1 MKHQRSRGFTL
12 TELMIVVAIIGIVS
26 AIAYPSYQSYTQKT
40 RRSAAQATLT
50 EAAAQQE
57 QYYLNFKKYTVDES
71 KIGLSDTNYY
81 DFEVVAPTGNCPITT
96 CYKLSAAPLG
106 TQQDDDCGT
115 MTLSKGGSKTAGASG
130 CW

>member
-40 RRSAAQATLT
+40 RRAAAQAALT

-57 QYYLNFKKYTVDES
+57 QYYLNMKTYATSMAGMNMPTTTD
-71 KIGLSDTNYY
+71 GGYY
-81 DFEVVAPTGNCPITT
+81 DLSVTAANATTYTLQAAPTG
-96 CYKLSAAPLG
+96 
-106 TQQDDDCGT
+106 TQADDDCGT
-115 MTLSKGGSKTAGASG
+115 MTLTKGGSKTPATG